1 MNTSLSS
8 RLHPRKSSF
17 VISCSWSS
25 TSATRAMKA
34 QDTKRAFKPNFPN
47 FPAVRP
53 KEKFLEPPKIWYQNA
68 PNSTQI
74 SKTIDFLGKH
84 PCVTRNCAF
93 SLPDSPKIARI
104 FCKQTR
110 IGIIPARKADP
121 NIFLIPWNRITLTLN
136 MLNFPIPCDL
146 FPFSM
151 FYCANEGKMFKNL
164 IISRSLRYS
173 TRCRSNFMTFW

>member
-1 MNTSLSS
+1 MNPSLSS

-136 MLNFPIPCDL
+136 MLNFPILYDL
-146 FPFSM
+146 FHFLCLTVQTKAKCS
-151 FYCANEGKMFKNL
+151 KT
-164 IISRSLRYS
+164 YS
-173 TRCRSNFMTFW
+173 KWWRSNFMTFC